1 MSKRIS
7 GFIALARPNAMELG
21 LNPTMRSSRGRNITY
36 SLVESLGQSI
46 VGGRYAVDHPF
57 STEAELSKQ
66 YGASRSVTREAV
78 KMLTTKGLLTAR
90 PRQGTCVQP
99 ESDWNLFDPDVLR
112 WLLERKFS
120 PKLLREFTEVRLAI
134 EPTAAAMAA
143 RHADDE
149 GLAAIQ
155 ASLERMRAAERGEDE
170 TLTAD
175 IAFHVAILK
184 ATRNPFYIQ
193 LDELVNTALRISIRF
208 TNSLA
213 NARHASVPAHEA
225 VVDAIVGRDPPRAQA
240 AMNALLVDVF
250 ELIERAEA
258 DRTSS
263 VGRAGLG
270 G

>member
-1 MSKRIS
+1 
-7 GFIALARPNAMELG
+7 
-21 LNPTMRSSRGRNITY
+21 MRSSKGRNITY
-36 SLVESLGQSI
+36 GLVESLGQSI

-99 ESDWNLFDPDVLR
+99 EAAWNLFDPDVLR

-134 EPTAAAMAA
+134 EPTAAAIAA
-143 RHADDE
+143 RHADAA
-149 GLAAIQ
+149 GLAEIHAN
-155 ASLERMRAAERGEDE
+155 LERMRAAERGEDE
-170 TLTAD
+170 TLAAD
-175 IAFHVAILK
+175 IAFHASILK
-184 ATRNPFYIQ
+184 ATRNPFYMQ

-213 NARHASVPAHEA
+213 AVRHASVPAHEA
-225 VVDAIVGRDPPRAQA
+225 VVDAIVARDPAAASA
-240 AMNALLVDVF
+240 AMNALLVDVMV
-250 ELIERAEA
+250 LIERAEDA
-258 DRTSS
+258 ASS
-263 VGRAGLG
+263 DVGRVGLG

>member
-1 MSKRIS
+1 
-7 GFIALARPNAMELG
+7 MELG

-78 KMLTTKGLLTAR
+78 KMLATKGLISAR
-90 PRQGTCVQP
+90 PRQGTTVLP
-99 ESDWNLFDPDVLR
+99 ESAWNLFDPDVLR

-120 PKLLREFTEVRLAI
+120 TKLLREFTEVRLAI

-143 RHADDE
+143 RHADRE
-149 GLAAIQ
+149 GIAAI
-155 ASLERMRAAERGEDE
+155 AAAMERMRAAERGEDE

-193 LDELVNTALRISIRF
+193 LDDLVNTALRISIRF
-208 TNSLA
+208 TNSLSKH
-213 NARHASVPAHEA
+213 RQASVPAHQK
-225 VVDAIVGRDPPRAQA
+225 VVDAIIAHDQVGAAA
-240 AMNALLVDVF
+240 AMNALLVDVLG
-250 ELIERAEA
+250 LIEEVERGAPPG
-258 DRTSS
+258 DRVASGAS
-263 VGRAGLG
+263 G
-270 G
+270 

>member
-1 MSKRIS
+1 
-7 GFIALARPNAMELG
+7 
-21 LNPTMRSSRGRNITY
+21 MRSSRGRNITY

-78 KMLTTKGLLTAR
+78 KMLTTKGLITAR

-99 ESDWNLFDPDVLR
+99 EAYWNLFDPDVLR

-120 PKLLREFTEVRLAI
+120 LKLLREFTEVRLAI

-143 RHADDE
+143 RHADRE

-155 ASLERMRAAERGEDE
+155 ASLERMRAAERGDDE
-170 TLTAD
+170 PLTAD
-175 IAFHVAILK
+175 IAFHVSILK
-184 ATRNPFYIQ
+184 ATRNPFYVQ

-208 TNSLA
+208 TNS
-213 NARHASVPAHEA
+213 RKGVRQASVPGHER
-225 VVDAIVGRDPPRAQA
+225 VVDAIMARDSVGAA
-240 AMNALLVDVF
+240 TAMNALLVEVM
-250 ELIERAEA
+250 ELIEQAQLAEIA
-258 DRTSS
+258 
-263 VGRAGLG
+263 VQAMHGAGTALETEPVANL
-270 G
+270 

>member
-1 MSKRIS
+1 MH
-7 GFIALARPNAMELG
+7 AL
-21 LNPTMRSSRGRNITY
+21 RGRNITY

-99 ESDWNLFDPDVLR
+99 ETAWNLFDPDVLR

-143 RHADDE
+143 RNADAE
-149 GLAAIQ
+149 GLAAIH
-155 ASLERMRAAERGEDE
+155 ASLERMRAAERGDDE

-175 IAFHVAILK
+175 IAFHVSILK

-213 NARHASVPAHEA
+213 AGRHASVPAHA
-225 VVDAIVGRDPPRAQA
+225 KVVEAIVARDPETA
-240 AMNALLVDVF
+240 AACMSALLVDVMG
-250 ELIERAEA
+250 LIEQAEQNA
-258 DRTSS
+258 AFSEEALASDD
-263 VGRAGLG
+263 VGR
-270 G
+270 